1 MDILNNMLQ
10 GLLAFIQTPAGLAV
24 LICAV
29 IAIVR
34 ALILWTPTTVDDL
47 FLAKYGK
54 VVYSA
59 AALVEKAI
67 PDGTQVVALTF
78 IDNALKAIGE
88 GSEVDITNDKLM
100 TVVKK
105 QLIKVAK
112 ESAKVN
118 TTPEE
123 LLKLK
128 N

>member
-1 MDILNNMLQ
+1 MDILNNILQ
-10 GLLAFIQTPAGLAV
+10 GALAFIQTPVGLGV
-24 LICAV
+24 VICAIV
-29 IAIVR
+29 AIIR
-34 ALILWTPTTVDDL
+34 ALILWTPTTVDDA

-54 VVYSA
+54 AVYSA
-59 AALVEKAI
+59 AALAEKAI
-67 PDGTQVVALTF
+67 PDGTQIVALAF
-78 IDNALKAIGE
+78 IDSALKAIGE

-112 ESAKVN
+112 ASTKVN